1 MDAHLDFETGSAT
14 DLRKA
19 GVHRYAECS
28 TTRIWGFA
36 YSLGGDYV
44 HQWRPGQDAPV
55 PLLDHVER
63 GGIVHAHGAI
73 FERTIWNKV
82 LLGLHPRWPRL
93 HIAQQRCTMARAA
106 AVGLPQDLDTL
117 GQVLGQTEK
126 KDKAGAAAMRKMSKP
141 RLIAHDRIE
150 WWDAPELLDENMR
163 YCEQDVRTER
173 ETDRLLPPL
182 SPAELEIWFLDQQI
196 NDRGIYINVDAVTRA
211 VDIVEYA
218 KRQADREMKAITGGA
233 VKRCTEV
240 AQILKFIQSR
250 GLAEFKTLRKGDHDE
265 IMLVGDIIGDPVVRK
280 VVELRREASK
290 TSTAK
295 YTAMLN
301 CVCADGRLRGQF
313 NYHGAGPGRWAGRL
327 VQPQNLVRVD
337 EETESDMV
345 RFIDNILDMPISSA
359 EAYELIRMAG
369 YPVLPALAKA
379 MRSMLMVPS

>member
-1 MDAHLDFETGSAT
+1 VDAHIDIETGSAT

-28 TTRIWGFA
+28 TTRAWGFCYA
-36 YSLGGDYV
+36 LGDEPPR
-44 HQWRPGQDAPV
+44 QWRPGQPAPA
-55 PLLDHVER
+55 PLLTHIER
-63 GGIVHAHGAI
+63 GGIVHAHNAI
-73 FERTIWNKV
+73 FERTIWNVV
-82 LLGLHPRWPRL
+82 LCGLEPRWPRL
-93 HIAQQRCTMARAA
+93 HIEQQRCTLARAA

-117 GQVLGQTEK
+117 SEVLNQKQK
-126 KDKAGAAAMRKMSKP
+126 KDKEGALIMRKMSKP
-141 RLIAHDRIE
+141 RRITHEGIE
-150 WWDAPELLDENMR
+150 WWDTPALLDRNMA

-182 SPAELEIWFLDQQI
+182 SPAELEIWFLDQHI
-196 NDRGIYINVDAVTRA
+196 NDRGIYIDIDAVTRA
-211 VDIVEYA
+211 VDIVEHA
-218 KRQADREMKAITGGA
+218 KRQADREMKAITGGQ

-240 AQILKFIQSR
+240 AQILKFIRSR
-250 GLAEFKTLRKGDHDE
+250 GLVCEQLRKGDHDE
-265 IMLVGDIIGDPVVRK
+265 IMVLGDIAGDPVIRK

-301 CVCADGRLRGQF
+301 CVCADGRIRGQF
-313 NYHGAGPGRWAGRL
+313 AYHGAGPGRWAGRL

-345 RFIDNILDMPISSA
+345 RFVDNVLDMSVSSA
-359 EAYELIRMAG
+359 EGYELIRLAG

-379 MRSMLMVPS
+379 MRSMLMVPA

>member
-28 TTRIWGFA
+28 TTRLWGFA
-36 YSLGGDYV
+36 YALGDETV
-44 HQWRPGQDAPV
+44 SQWRPGQPAPA
-55 PLLDHVER
+55 PLLRHIER
-63 GGIVHAHGAI
+63 GGLIHAHGAI
-73 FERTIWNKV
+73 FERTIWNTT
-82 LLGLHPRWPRL
+82 LRGLEPRWPRL
-93 HIAQQRCTMARAA
+93 RIEQQRCTMARAA
-106 AVGLPQDLDTL
+106 AVGLPQELEKL
-117 GQVLGQTEK
+117 GEVLNQTQRK
-126 KDKAGAAAMRKMSKP
+126 GNAAAMRKMSKP
-141 RLIAHDRIE
+141 RKITHDSIE
-150 WWDAPELLDENMR
+150 WWDDPELLDQNMN

-182 SPAELEIWFLDQQI
+182 SPAELEIWFLDQRI
-196 NDRGIYINVDAVTRA
+196 NDRGIFVNVDAVTRA
-211 VDIVEYA
+211 VDIVEHA
-218 KRQADREMKAITGGA
+218 KRQADKEMKAITSGA

-240 AQILKFIQSR
+240 AQILKFIRSR
-250 GLAEFKTLRKGDHDE
+250 GLVCEQLRKGDHDE
-265 IMLVGDIIGDPVVRK
+265 IMVLGDIAGDPVIRK

-369 YPVLPALAKA
+369 YQVLPALAKA
-379 MRSMLMVPS
+379 MRSMLMVPP